1 MPIKVPAAANR
12 PVSSLSSGLGEGS
25 PDGWLWKTTIAAA
38 PPRAA
43 SRNTSRGW
51 TTVEFKVPIATRLLR
66 DLALRWRLGSTS
78 WPLSFVGSGSFS
90 ATQLHDRVVVCAEL
104 RITQY
109 LLTRGALFG
118 LVSGG
123 ISAFSGAI
131 PALVFGAAGG
141 LGIGAVCYALAKW
154 EFGFWFQRLDRLL
167 EEGRQSRRLTSA

>member
-1 MPIKVPAAANR
+1 MGFPTSF
-12 PVSSLSSGLGEGS
+12 SS
-25 PDGWLWKTTIAAA
+25 TTIVVPPDSAA
-38 PPRAA
+38 PVA
-43 SRNTSRGW
+43 SVLNFLDQAVQEYDGDITHRGDGFF
-51 TTVEFKVPIATRLLR
+51 EFKVPIATRLLR
-66 DLALRWRLGSTS
+66 NLALRWRLGSTS

-118 LVSGG
+118 VVSGG

-141 LGIGAVCYALAKW
+141 LGVGAVCYALAKW